1 MASSRT
7 KKKKQNIFTAGISRP
22 EDARQL
28 PFFDLPMFIIIMV
41 LLALGII
48 MMFSA
53 GFAWAINEGLPGN
66 YYANR
71 QIIMAAIGIAGMIL
85 VSFIDYHIFQKTF
98 VVFGTY
104 ITALILMICC
114 FVPGLKQPH
123 NGANRWIKIGVEFQ
137 PSEIAKMALILV
149 IAYFVSI
156 NYKQMKKFTVGILPF
171 MMLMGV
177 YAAILIKQPHFSATI
192 IMIVICF
199 SLMLIGGADIKQ
211 IVLLGIIAAAGLG
224 FLMMYYSQTGE
235 LTYIAKR
242 INSFLYPFDPEYL
255 DDTWQTRNSLIAIG
269 SGGWFGLG
277 LGKSR
282 QKFLYLPES
291 KNDFVFAVVCEELGF
306 IGALLVITLFL
317 LFIVRGFTIAVKA
330 VDKSGMLIACG
341 ITIQIG
347 LQALLNIAVV
357 SNAIPNTGISLPFFS
372 YGGTALIMQLLE
384 MGVLLNISRHVMRE
398 KRNEDN
404 TAPDN
409 VRTAGI

>member
-1 MASSRT
+1 MASSKT
-7 KKKKQNIFTAGISRP
+7 KKKNSNIFTAGISRP
-22 EDARQL
+22 EDDRQL
-28 PFFDLPMFIIIMV
+28 PYFDLPMFIIIMV

-71 QIIMAAIGIAGMIL
+71 QIVMAGIGIIGMII
-85 VSFIDYHIFQKTF
+85 VSFVDYHVLQKTI
-98 VVFGTY
+98 VVCIAY
-104 ITALILMICC
+104 IAGLVLMICC
-114 FVPGLKQPH
+114 FIPGIMQPH
-123 NGANRWIKIGVEFQ
+123 NNAKRWIKIGIEFQ

-149 IAYFVSI
+149 IAYLVSV

-171 MMLMGV
+171 LVLMGI
-177 YAAILIKQPHFSATI
+177 YALVLIKQPHFSATI
-192 IMIVICF
+192 IMLFICF
-199 SLMLIGGADIKQ
+199 SLMLIGGADFKQ
-211 IVLLGIIAAAGLG
+211 ILLLGGLAVVG
-224 FLMMYYSQTGE
+224 VGLLMMYYSTTGK
-235 LTYIAKR
+235 LTYIEKR
-242 INSFLYPFDPEYL
+242 INSFFYPFNPEFL

-317 LFIVRGFTIAVKA
+317 LFIVRGFIIAVKA

-384 MGVLLNISRHVMRE
+384 MGVLLNISRHTIR
-398 KRNEDN
+398 
-404 TAPDN
+404 APRK
-409 VRTAGI
+409 VPEAEPTPQV